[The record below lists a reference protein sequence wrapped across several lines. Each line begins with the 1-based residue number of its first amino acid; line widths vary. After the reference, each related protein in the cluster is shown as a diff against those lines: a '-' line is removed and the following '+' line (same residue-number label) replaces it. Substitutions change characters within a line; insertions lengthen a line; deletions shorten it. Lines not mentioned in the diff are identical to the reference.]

1 MSEITP
7 AWQARRLLRAARS
20 ATLAS
25 SAEGQPFASLVTPAT
40 TADLGLL
47 LLLSDL
53 SEHTR
58 HLRAD
63 PRCALL
69 VCGDAEGP
77 NPQTAPR
84 LTVTGLA
91 ERVADPALKPRYLAV
106 HPYAAERVAD
116 PALKAR
122 YLAVHP
128 YAALYADFGDFAIW
142 RVRPMGGLLVGGFAR
157 ATRLRG
163 SELAPDAAAVAAI
176 EAAAAGIM
184 GHCNDDHPDALA
196 AIAGGDGPW
205 RMVGVDV
212 DGCDLSD
219 GEATRHI
226 AWPEQV
232 ADPGGVR
239 AALVAVTR
247 AARAAKAAGS
257 NGG

>member
-106 HPYAAERVAD
+106 HPYAA
-116 PALKAR
+116 
-122 YLAVHP
+122 
-128 YAALYADFGDFAIW
+128 LYAEFGDFAIW

-219 GEATRHI
+219 GEATRRI
-226 AWPEQV
+226 AWPEPV

-239 AALVAVTR
+239 AALVALTR